1 MSEHDFLY
9 KVVAVGAPNVGK
21 TSMSRRFVE
30 NMFTDDYALTIGVN
44 FFTRTIVHDINGIRK
59 QIKLQIWDTAG
70 QERFQST
77 VTGYYRG
84 AAIVMLTFALDDLG
98 TFEGLASIWLPQVK
112 KHCDEKLEIR
122 VLVGNKCDRPRE
134 VSLERAKAFAAENDM
149 EYVETSAKTGEM
161 IEEIFIKTAVDL
173 ATRHSVSL
181 LDNKRGGDFVHIQ
194 KEDEEKQE
202 NQSRK
207 CCGGT

>member
-1 MSEHDFLY
+1 MSEHDFLF
-9 KVVAVGAPNVGK
+9 KVVLVGAPNVGK

-44 FFTRTIVHDINGIRK
+44 FFTRTITQEINGIPK

-84 AAIVMLTFALDDLG
+84 ASIVMLTFALDDLG
-98 TFEGLASIWLPQVK
+98 SFEKLGSVWLDQVNK
-112 KHCDEKLEIR
+112 YCDEKLEIR
-122 VLVGNKCDRPRE
+122 VLVGTKCDRPRE
-134 VSLERAKAFAAENDM
+134 VTLERAKAFAAENDM
-149 EYVETSAKTGEM
+149 EYVETSAKTGEKV
-161 IEEIFIKTAVDL
+161 EEIFIKTAVEL
-173 ATRHSVSL
+173 ATQYSVNL
-181 LDNKRGGDFVHIQ
+181 VDNKRQEDFVHIQ
-194 KEDEEKQE
+194 DEEKKQE